1 MRSITFETDEFYHVF
16 NRGNNKRPI
25 FLDEFDLLRFLQS
38 MREFNTV
45 EPIGSI
51 YENFFRKKE
60 LGDSIFKQQKL
71 VDLVCYCLN
80 PNHFH
85 LTVKQLVDDGVRR
98 FMHRV
103 GTGFT
108 KYFNQKYKTSGA
120 LFQGRYKA
128 LHVDSNEYLLHLSAY
143 VNLNNRVH
151 GALGSSTSK
160 LSKTSWDEYTNHER
174 GQTKDRDLCNKEIIL
189 AQFRNPAGYREFA
202 ESSLL
207 TMTIKER
214 KDTERILKL
223 GS

>member
-151 GALGSSTSK
+151 GALG
-160 LSKTSWDEYTNHER
+160 
-174 GQTKDRDLCNKEIIL
+174 
-189 AQFRNPAGYREFA
+189 
-202 ESSLL
+202 
-207 TMTIKER
+207 
-214 KDTERILKL
+214 
-223 GS
+223 